1 MKTPV
6 IWLYPEPPSP
16 DQQAM
21 LDSRSHNIVELEKG
35 MALARRP
42 LVTEAE
48 VSEFILD
55 LTTLAQ
61 RALPEPVEL
70 VIGEWPVPLIEAMAI
85 TAARVRE
92 EYADWE
98 GVSCHSIWE
107 KGKTPSICWMGN
119 LNRNAV
125 EVVHY
130 RERESLW
137 PYCEIDMF
145 SSEESVFELLYE
157 VEGHNDLNKDWWLQ
171 ALGEHQEDLLQ
182 RYLAET
188 GLPFP
193 ESAMRITLRD
203 RDKEEFREVVTINQN
218 EGIVYSTHPLSPD
231 FRKKVQESLESEG
244 LAVRKWELVSQK

>member
-1 MKTPV
+1 MSIPI
-6 IWLYPEPPSP
+6 IWFYPEPPTAT
-16 DQQAM
+16 QQAL
-21 LDSRSHNIVELEKG
+21 LDSRDFEIVELEKG
-35 MALARRP
+35 MDLARRSLESDEDVTN
-42 LVTEAE
+42 LV
-48 VSEFILD
+48 LD
-55 LTTLAQ
+55 LATLAQ

-85 TAARVRE
+85 TAAHVRE

-107 KGKTPSICWMGN
+107 KDKAPSICWMGN

-125 EVVHY
+125 EVVHS

-218 EGIVYSTHPLSPD
+218 EGIVYSTPLSPD
-231 FRKKVQESLESEG
+231 FRKKVQKSLESEG